1 MDNQYDLDQLRRSK
15 EDLEQLV
22 AQHFKSNNQQSLLP
36 KKLEDE
42 FWAFNIDRTRVN
54 AIQFFGQGV
63 ITYTIFVLLILPSNY
78 FVLRESPH
86 FVLDFIYSILSLIVV
101 GAALF
106 LFWAFSR
113 FRNLR
118 AFFYPAACTIVFF
131 TIVLTS
137 SLMIGVSNVVL
148 QNQAMVLVAFLYML
162 GFILSGIKPLHM
174 LWIGSFAAIV
184 SLFFLYFL
192 NIPYDLLMIGR
203 TFIGSLLLGFSI
215 SVMLN
220 SKEQRIFIKSK
231 ISEID
236 EKILRLQASE
246 LLHLSQHD
254 ELTNVSNRRTFEEM
268 FTHYYNLAC
277 KESTSLSVLFI
288 DIDYFKNYNDFYGHQ
303 MGDQVISEIAKTI
316 KSSIRHMDFIAR
328 YGGEEF
334 VVLLPET
341 SAQGAY
347 AVATNIYRAID
358 RLMIVHEK
366 SLVSN
371 HVTISLGITVFNG
384 NPKISQDVLIETADK
399 ALYRAKKLGR
409 NQIYYQ
415 QLPKIE

>member
-203 TFIGSLLLGFSI
+203 TFIGSLLLGFP
-215 SVMLN
+215 SV
-220 SKEQRIFIKSK
+220 
-231 ISEID
+231 
-236 EKILRLQASE
+236 
-246 LLHLSQHD
+246 
-254 ELTNVSNRRTFEEM
+254 
-268 FTHYYNLAC
+268 
-277 KESTSLSVLFI
+277 
-288 DIDYFKNYNDFYGHQ
+288 
-303 MGDQVISEIAKTI
+303 
-316 KSSIRHMDFIAR
+316 
-328 YGGEEF
+328 
-334 VVLLPET
+334 
-341 SAQGAY
+341 
-347 AVATNIYRAID
+347 
-358 RLMIVHEK
+358 
-366 SLVSN
+366 
-371 HVTISLGITVFNG
+371 
-384 NPKISQDVLIETADK
+384 
-399 ALYRAKKLGR
+399 
-409 NQIYYQ
+409 
-415 QLPKIE
+415 